1 MFNEYIMLIGA
12 KCTPLNISVRQY
24 TSIYSIL
31 TYTEYTSIYSILN
44 ILQFSIRFTDFLLD
58 EKTFSKKNEQKIFI
72 IAMGQL
78 TPNSSKVRVKAASD
92 VSFLKN
98 LFP

>member
-31 TYTEYTSIYSILN
+31 TYTEYTSVYSILN

-58 EKTFSKKNEQKIFI
+58 DKTLFDVFFLHLKKIRIFI
-72 IAMGQL
+72 
-78 TPNSSKVRVKAASD
+78 VK
-92 VSFLKN
+92 FLSYEII
-98 LFP
+98 

>member
-31 TYTEYTSIYSILN
+31 TYTEYTSVYSILN
-44 ILQFSIRFTDFLLD
+44 ILQFSIRYTDFLLD
-58 EKTFSKKNEQKIFI
+58 DDREC
-72 IAMGQL
+72 
-78 TPNSSKVRVKAASD
+78 V
-92 VSFLKN
+92 
-98 LFP
+98 